1 LKDNS
6 DNSEKKDISEKPAK
20 GTFFQAMKAVSW
32 AFFGVRKH
40 TDHDHDAATL
50 TMGQVIVAG
59 ILGAAIFVAAVILVV
74 KFVTS

>member
-1 LKDNS
+1 MKDNS
-6 DNSEKKDISEKPAK
+6 DRPAK
-20 GTFFQAMKAVSW
+20 GTFMQAMKAVSW

-50 TMGQVIVAG
+50 TMGQVIIAG
-59 ILGAAIFVAAVILVV
+59 IIGAALFVGGVLLLV

>member
-1 LKDNS
+1 LKDDS
-6 DNSEKKDISEKPAK
+6 KRPDK
-20 GTFFQAMKAVSW
+20 GTFMQAMKAVSW

-50 TMGQVIVAG
+50 TMGQVVIAG
-59 ILGAAIFVAAVILVV
+59 LVGAALFVIAVLLLV

>member
-1 LKDNS
+1 M
-6 DNSEKKDISEKPAK
+6 
-20 GTFFQAMKAVSW
+20 QAMKAVSW

-50 TMGQVIVAG
+50 TMGQVVTAG
-59 ILGAAIFVAAVILVV
+59 LIGAAIFITMVLLLV

>member
-1 LKDNS
+1 MKD
-6 DNSEKKDISEKPAK
+6 DSERPDK
-20 GTFFQAMKAVSW
+20 GTFMQAMKAVSW

-50 TMGQVIVAG
+50 TMGQVIIAG
-59 ILGAAIFVAAVILVV
+59 LVGAALFVIAVLLLV

>member
-1 LKDNS
+1 LKDVN
-6 DNSEKKDISEKPAK
+6 EKPADEKPAK
-20 GTFFQAMKAVSW
+20 GTFLQAMKAVSW

-50 TMGQVIVAG
+50 TMGQVIIAG
-59 ILGAAIFVAAVILVV
+59 ILGAALFVAVVILVV